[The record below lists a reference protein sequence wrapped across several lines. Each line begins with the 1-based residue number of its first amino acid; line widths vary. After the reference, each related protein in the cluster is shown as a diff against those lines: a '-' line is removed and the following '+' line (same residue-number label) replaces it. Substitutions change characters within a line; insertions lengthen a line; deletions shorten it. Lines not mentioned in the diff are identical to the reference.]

1 MRASP
6 DQTVASDAKC
16 NHKGALYRQ
25 RATRLGTPVWA
36 LFWAH
41 SARFSLGLFRIWNEK
56 ERRRRF
62 FDRRLAQEMPMF
74 APNEIGTG
82 RQIVNGFVASE
93 LSVGVSPHT
102 RSVVLSTIDERGSPT
117 RRMRDSL
124 SPIAAVR

>member
-1 MRASP
+1 
-6 DQTVASDAKC
+6 
-16 NHKGALYRQ
+16 
-25 RATRLGTPVWA
+25 
-36 LFWAH
+36 
-41 SARFSLGLFRIWNEK
+41 
-56 ERRRRF
+56 
-62 FDRRLAQEMPMF
+62 MPMF
-74 APNEIGTG
+74 VVTALKPDGPHVVYLTARSGIQSPWIAPNEIGTG

>member
-1 MRASP
+1 M
-6 DQTVASDAKC
+6 K
-16 NHKGALYRQ
+16 
-25 RATRLGTPVWA
+25 TREGD
-36 LFWAH
+36 
-41 SARFSLGLFRIWNEK
+41 G
-56 ERRRRF
+56 F

-74 APNEIGTG
+74 VVTAVKPDGRHVVYLTARSGIQSPWIAPNEIGTG
-82 RQIVNGFVASE
+82 RQIVSGFVASE